1 MSEVINYKKL
11 ALEWQPKATASDH
24 FKWIMLAVFTVVITL
39 AIIIAFIKVPERGP
53 RQVAKVPDRI
63 ANFIAERPKK
73 IIPPAPTPEPK
84 PVLAPRKKP
93 TPQPTLE
100 QPAQV
105 RVERKRPSE
114 IDKQP
119 LSVNE
124 QQARNVAQQSGLLAL
139 ANEMRELTDTSEVNN
154 NIRAKLHDRKI
165 TTEAATHKI
174 DLTTTTSQ
182 SNIDAEKITSKVNLT
197 ELQQRDINNK
207 TTAATERAEREK
219 TAIAK
224 NNNTGGRAPTDLT
237 SVFDKNRPGLYSLY
251 ERERRKNASLKGRVV
266 FELTILP
273 SGKVA
278 SVKIVS
284 SDLNNPA
291 LEARIMG
298 RIKLFTFAPIS
309 GESVTVSYPVE
320 FLP

>member
-24 FKWIMLAVFTVVITL
+24 FKWIMLAVFVVVIAL
-39 AIIIAFIKVPERGP
+39 AIVIAFIKVPERGP
-53 RQVAKVPDRI
+53 RQITKVPDRI

-73 IIPPAPTPEPK
+73 IITPAPIPEPK
-84 PVLAPRKKP
+84 PVLTPRKK
-93 TPQPTLE
+93 TIPQPVLE
-100 QPAQV
+100 QSAQT

-114 IDKQP
+114 IDKKP
-119 LSVNE
+119 LSANK

-139 ANEMRELTDTSEVNN
+139 ASEMRELTDTSEVNK
-154 NIRAKLHDRKI
+154 NIRAKLQDSKI

-174 DLTTTTSQ
+174 DLIATTSQ
-182 SNIDAEKITSKVNLT
+182 SSIDTEKITAKVNMT
-197 ELQQRDINNK
+197 ELQQRDINNQ

-219 TAIAK
+219 AAIAK
-224 NNNTGGRAPTDLT
+224 NNNVGGRTPADLT
-237 SVFDKNRPGLYSLY
+237 RVFDKNRPGLYSLY
-251 ERERRKNASLKGRVV
+251 ERERRKDSSLKGRVV

-273 SGKVA
+273 NGKVA

-291 LEARIMG
+291 LEARIMN
-298 RIKLFTFAPIS
+298 RIKLFTFAPTS
-309 GESVTVSYPVE
+309 GESVTVNYPVE